1 MLVELCFGTLLFL
14 ICFFWGF
21 TALNGVVFQVVTSN
35 QQNAKNKVI
44 HEIKKS
50 NKMDK
55 AHEWQLK
62 YYMYVFEQ
70 HGIEEVK
77 GILEYP
83 LLRKNQE
90 VILTDIDREEI
101 QTIAEE
107 ITNVISQEQCP
118 PVAKKGICKNCSYFE
133 FCYINEMEE
142 EE

>member
-35 QQNAKNKVI
+35 QQNTKNKVI

-50 NKMDK
+50 NKVDK

-70 HGIEEVK
+70 HGIDGVK

-83 LLRKNQE
+83 LLRKTQE

-118 PVAKKGICKNCSYFE
+118 PVTKKGICKNCSYFD
-133 FCYINEMEE
+133 FCYTNELEE